1 MQFKKFGSIGAVMAV
16 ALVGCG
22 DDDAGSDAY
31 ADFCQAELQVE
42 AAVAAEDP
50 AAIEPA
56 FEALVAAAPEA
67 SSEVVELT
75 VSEAQKCSSSPVVSR
90 PRSSTPPTAR

>member
-1 MQFKKFGSIGAVMAV
+1 MTLRKLGSVGAVLAV

-22 DDDAGSDAY
+22 DDDEGSDAY
-31 ADFCQAELQVE
+31 ADFCQAELQLE
-42 AAVAAEDP
+42 AAVASEDP

-67 SSEVVELT
+67 SREVVELHGERGAH
-75 VSEAQKCSSSPVVSR
+75 VHR
-90 PRSSTPPTAR
+90 GGR

>member
-1 MQFKKFGSIGAVMAV
+1 MTLRKLGSVGAVMAV
-16 ALVGCG
+16 VLVGCG

-42 AAVAAEDP
+42 AAVASEDP

-67 SSEVVELT
+67 SREVVELT
-75 VSEAQKCSSSPVVSR
+75 VSEARKFHRVR
-90 PRSSTPPTAR
+90 R